1 MPEPPTGSTVPFPGT
16 RHALMAFA
24 DRLASLR
31 KQNGLTQQQL
41 AERVGLHQTQIH
53 RYESGTSEPSMDALR
68 RLARA
73 LAVSVD
79 ELVFEPSERGA
90 DEEFRQ
96 HFEALRSFDEDE
108 RKVAK
113 ALLDS
118 LILKHQAKR
127 WAASA

>member
-1 MPEPPTGSTVPFPGT
+1 MSASTVRFP
-16 RHALMAFA
+16 RARRALMAFA
-24 DRLASLR
+24 DRLATLR
-31 KQNGLTQQQL
+31 KEKGLTQQQL
-41 AERVGLHQTQIH
+41 AEQVGLHQTQIH
-53 RYESGTSEPSMDALR
+53 RYEGGTSEPSMDALR

-96 HFEALRSFDEDE
+96 HFEALRTFDEDE
-108 RKVAK
+108 RKIAR

-118 LILKHQAKR
+118 LILKHEARK
-127 WAASA
+127 WAAGA